1 MGKKAGHRLYDFKCN
16 ECNTVVEMFARFEER
31 TFLCTKCDSK
41 MERLFPMGAIKN
53 FMPFEAY
60 YDEGLDCDIT
70 GRRQHK
76 EVMNAL
82 NVHEAGD
89 RKHGARDFE
98 DKNPT
103 AIKPQSKLRG
113 KSIDDIH
120 RKKDSMSEAKESFA
134 YAAE

>member
-1 MGKKAGHRLYDFKCN
+1 MATQKGHRLYDYECKKCSS
-16 ECNTVVEMFARFEER
+16 VVELFARFEDRNKSCE
-31 TFLCTKCDSK
+31 KCGTE

-53 FMPFEAY
+53 FIPFEEY

-70 GRRQHK
+70 GRKQHK

-89 RKHGARDFE
+89 RKRGARDFE
-98 DKNPT
+98 EKNPT
-103 AIKPQSKLRG
+103 AIKPQSKLGG

-120 RKKDSMSEAKESFA
+120 RKKDTMHSQKESFA
-134 YAAE
+134 ASVE

>member
-1 MGKKAGHRLYDFKCN
+1 MSGKPGNRLYDYECKKCN
-16 ECNTVVEMFARFEER
+16 KVVELFARFEDR
-31 TFLCTKCDSK
+31 TKSCEKCDSK

-53 FMPFEAY
+53 FIPFEEY

-89 RKHGARDFE
+89 RKHGARNFE
-98 DKNPT
+98 ENNPT

-113 KSIDDIH
+113 KKIDDIH
-120 RKKDSMSEAKESFA
+120 RKKDTMHSEKESFVSSV
-134 YAAE
+134 E